1 MNIAGVRDF
10 LRPVTDEQARQWK
23 PGCAF
28 LGGGT
33 WLYSEPQMSGRI
45 TPGQAADSGAP
56 GIETLIDL
64 TSLKWESL
72 QVSDSGLDIAAT
84 CRIHELLEYQYPSK
98 WFACELFENCAKAL
112 SASFKIFNEA
122 TVGGNI
128 CMSLPAGSMI
138 SMAAALHA
146 VYTIWPHGAEPVK
159 CSSIDFHK
167 GILDN
172 ALSPG
177 DILRSIHI
185 SEVWLKKRVFMDLRS
200 LTHIGRS
207 AALVIATLDEETR
220 EVEFT
225 FTASVTKPYQ
235 IAFETLPSS
244 GELDVA
250 IRQVIPKEAFFDDQ
264 HGDVF
269 YRESMSHHLA
279 QQLRSKIE
287 NGAM

>member
-1 MNIAGVRDF
+1 MNLAGVRDY
-10 LRPVTDEQARQWK
+10 LKPVNDEQARQWK
-23 PGCAF
+23 PGSAF
-28 LGGGT
+28 LAGGT
-33 WLYSEPQMSGRI
+33 WLYSEPQMAGRI
-45 TPGQAADSGAP
+45 TPGQVESNNAP
-56 GIETLIDL
+56 GIETIIDL
-64 TSLKWESL
+64 MSLNWEPL
-72 QVSDSGLDIAAT
+72 QVSDSGLEIAAT
-84 CRIHELLEYQYPSK
+84 CRIHELLDYQYPSD
-98 WFACELFENCAKAL
+98 WHACELFENCAKAL

-146 VYTIWPHGAEPVK
+146 EYTIWPHGEDPIK
-159 CSSIDFHK
+159 SSSIDFHK

-172 ALSPG
+172 ALDPG

-185 SEVWLKKRVFMDLRS
+185 PKAWLKRRVFMDLRS

-207 AALVIATLDEETR
+207 AALVIATIDDETR

-235 IAFETLPSS
+235 IAFKKLPSS

-250 IRQVIPKEAFFDDQ
+250 IRQAIPKEAYFDDQ
-264 HGDVF
+264 HGDVL
-269 YRESMSHHLA
+269 YRESMSHYLA
-279 QQLRSKIE
+279 QKLRSKIDH
-287 NGAM
+287 GAI